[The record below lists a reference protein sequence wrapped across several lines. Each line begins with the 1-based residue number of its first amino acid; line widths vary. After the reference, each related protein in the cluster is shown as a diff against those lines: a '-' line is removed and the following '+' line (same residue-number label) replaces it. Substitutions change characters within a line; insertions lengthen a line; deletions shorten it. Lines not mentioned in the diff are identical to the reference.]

1 VELAAISEDALVAP
15 LAASTLGVL
24 EAAGSSPLE
33 SVVAFLRPRAVLLV
47 LDNCEHLVEAC
58 AHLVDRLLAS
68 CPDLRILATSREPLR
83 VDGERQRRVPP
94 LAVPGPQDAHSPEAL
109 GRWPAVQLFVERAR
123 ATEPEFRLAGENA
136 PAVAEI
142 CASLDG
148 IPLAL
153 ELAAA
158 RVSVLSVGQI
168 QERLSDSLQLLS
180 GGGRAK
186 PTRQKTLR
194 AAFDWSYALLSA
206 LEQSAFRQ
214 LAVFRGG
221 WSLEEAEAVVG
232 FGEGTSPPPNRLAA
246 REAAIPRPLIPDP
259 WLPTPGPPVLD
270 LLTGLVGKSLVVVDG
285 GGRNARYRL
294 LEPVRQYAQEHL
306 DAVGGTAA
314 ARTRHLTCY
323 LALAE
328 RAAAQLHGPEQVAWL
343 DRLDLERDNLRVA
356 LRWTDEQGDRTSLL
370 RLAGALALFWEGRS
384 HIREGRQ
391 WLEAA
396 LQAADDATPPE
407 IRLRALLGAGHM
419 AHYEADYAASVARFE
434 ECLAIAQR
442 VGDRSGMAA
451 ALTDLGMSLRLQGNL
466 TRSREVLEE
475 ALLLYDALGDRS
487 GRALA
492 LGNLGAT
499 IRPSGGWVGRA
510 PAAASIP
517 ADPAAIALSAEATA
531 QSLRHLEESLALYE
545 GEGDV
550 RMAAIIRHTLGLT
563 YLQQGDLA
571 AAGQSF
577 ATAFA
582 EHTRVGDRWC
592 MTYSLMGL
600 AATLVRLGAGAS
612 AVRILASASALGDV
626 PGDPLTNVGR
636 ATYGPLIEEVRAQVS
651 VAEFARLWAEG
662 RAMSFAEAVA
672 AATAAAESDEA
683 PATAAPSSRVGAA
696 AVLLTPREREVA
708 TLIGQGCRTD
718 REIAERL
725 TITAGTASVHVHHIL
740 EKLAFHS
747 RWQIADWAVAQG
759 LH

>member
-1 VELAAISEDALVAP
+1 
-15 LAASTLGVL
+15 
-24 EAAGSSPLE
+24 
-33 SVVAFLRPRAVLLV
+33 
-47 LDNCEHLVEAC
+47 
-58 AHLVDRLLAS
+58 
-68 CPDLRILATSREPLR
+68 
-83 VDGERQRRVPP
+83 
-94 LAVPGPQDAHSPEAL
+94 
-109 GRWPAVQLFVERAR
+109 
-123 ATEPEFRLAGENA
+123 
-136 PAVAEI
+136 VAEI
-142 CASLDG
+142 CTALDG

-158 RVSVLSVGQI
+158 RVSVLSVDQI
-168 QERLSDSLQLLS
+168 QERLSDCLRLLG

-206 LEQSAFRQ
+206 LEQAAFRQ

-259 WLPTPGPPVLD
+259 WPPTPGPPVLD

-314 ARTRHLTCY
+314 ARTRHLTCF

-328 RAAAQLHGPEQVAWL
+328 RAAAQLHGPEQVEWL

-356 LRWTDEQGDRTSLL
+356 LRWADGQGDRESLL

-384 HIREGRQ
+384 HIREGRE

-396 LQAADDATPPE
+396 LRAARDDATTPAS
-407 IRLRALLGAGHM
+407 RLRALLGAGRM
-419 AHYEADYAASVARFE
+419 AHFEADYTTSVARFE
-434 ECLAIAQR
+434 ECLAIAHR
-442 VGDRSGMAA
+442 VGDRKGMAA

-466 TRSREVLEE
+466 TRSRDVLEE

-499 IRPSGGWVGRA
+499 IRPSSGWVGRA

-517 ADPAAIALSAEATA
+517 ADPVAIALSAEATA

-563 YLQQGDLA
+563 HLQQGDLA
-571 AAGQSF
+571 SAGQSF

-582 EHTRVGDRWC
+582 EHTRLGDRWC

-600 AATLVRLGAGAS
+600 AATLVRRGAGAS

-636 ATYGPLIEEVRAQVS
+636 ATYGPLLEEVRAQVS
-651 VAEFARLWAEG
+651 TAEFARLWDEG
-662 RAMSFAEAVA
+662 RAMSYAEAVA
-672 AATAAAESDEA
+672 AAMAAVESGAA
-683 PATAAPSSRVGAA
+683 PAAAAPSSRVGAA
-696 AVLLTPREREVA
+696 VALLTPRERQVA

-718 REIAERL
+718 REIADRL

-747 RWQIADWAVAQG
+747 RWQIADWAVAHG